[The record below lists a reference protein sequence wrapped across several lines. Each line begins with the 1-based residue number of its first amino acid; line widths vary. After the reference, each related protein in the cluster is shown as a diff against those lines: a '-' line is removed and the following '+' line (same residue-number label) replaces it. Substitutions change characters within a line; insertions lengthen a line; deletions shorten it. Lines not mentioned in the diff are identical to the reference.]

1 MYASVSTFFA
11 KNEKAVPKKGP
22 HLKKTEMEGT
32 VRYHVEWPGGSCYFD
47 ADDDGEA
54 TERARDLVEDMGREA
69 DVTVLDDGRYLGRV
83 VAERIVQE
91 ERERLEALGL

>member
-1 MYASVSTFFA
+1 M
-11 KNEKAVPKKGP
+11 
-22 HLKKTEMEGT
+22 
-32 VRYHVEWPGGSCYFD
+32 RYRIEWAGGCCYLHT
-47 ADDDGEA
+47 DDDGEA

-91 ERERLEALGL
+91 ERAMLERLGL

>member
-1 MYASVSTFFA
+1 M
-11 KNEKAVPKKGP
+11 
-22 HLKKTEMEGT
+22 
-32 VRYHVEWPGGSCYFD
+32 RYHVEWPGGSCYFD

-91 ERERLEALGL
+91 ERAMLERLGL